1 MKKPSAPFIFL
12 LKAALGIG
20 LLSIFLAGLDLTQ
33 FLRTFSSA
41 RPAYFVAAL
50 AAYMAGKVLTAVR
63 WALLARPLGFSS
75 PLKNFVGIYYIG
87 MFFNLF
93 APSTLGGDAG
103 RLFYLSREKFGG
115 MDMRRAEAA
124 TFALISILADRAM
137 GMAALVW
144 VGAAALIAFPDYAL
158 LVPAPVRYA
167 TFIVAILPILAY
179 ASFPFG
185 GRLLEK
191 INHPLARKLHAL
203 GSAYWTRPAVLAQA
217 LALSLVFHA
226 IQIWIQ
232 ILIAGALDFELPWS
246 YATVVFPLV
255 DIVAM
260 LPVSISGIGFREG
273 TYLFFLSKLGV
284 AGEKAVAC
292 GVLWLAIVILSGLC
306 GGLVFVLGRRARRE
320 TN

>member
-1 MKKPSAPFIFL
+1 MKKYRAPFIFL

-41 RPAYFVAAL
+41 RPAYFVAAVV
-50 AAYMAGKVLTAVR
+50 AYMAGKVITAAR
-63 WALLARPLGFSS
+63 WAVLARPLGFSS
-75 PLKNFVGIYYIG
+75 PLKDFVVFYYIG

-93 APSTLGGDAG
+93 TPSTLGGDAG
-103 RLFYLSREKFGG
+103 RIFYLSREKSGAEQG
-115 MDMRRAEAA
+115 RAEAA
-124 TFALISILADRAM
+124 TLALISILADRAM

-144 VGAAALIAFPDYAL
+144 IGAAALIAFPDYAL

-167 TFIVAILPILAY
+167 TYAIAVLPILGY

-191 INHPLARKLHAL
+191 INHSLARKLHAL
-203 GSAYWTRPAVLAQA
+203 GSAYWTRPAVLAKA

-246 YATVVFPLV
+246 YASVVFPLI

-273 TYLFFLSKLGV
+273 SYLFFLSKLGV

-292 GVLWLAIVILSGLC
+292 GVLWLGIVVLSGLA
-306 GGLVFVLGRRARRE
+306 GGLVFLLGRRARRE